1 MEQRTTTILAVDDDA
16 VNLEIIQE
24 SLAEAEY
31 QIVTASDGEQAWAL
45 LQEDPDRFDAVLLD
59 RMMPKMNGM
68 ALLALMQ
75 ADPAIKSRLEQ
86 LGVGVIGS
94 SPEELRAYLKAEMD
108 KWGVIIK
115 EAGIKV
121 E

>member
-1 MEQRTTTILAVDDDA
+1 MIRER
-16 VNLEIIQE
+16 
-24 SLAEAEY
+24 
-31 QIVTASDGEQAWAL
+31 
-45 LQEDPDRFDAVLLD
+45 LD
-59 RMMPKMNGM
+59 
-68 ALLALMQ
+68 
-75 ADPAIKSRLEQ
+75 Q

-94 SPEELRAYLKAEMD
+94 SPEELRAHLKAEMD

>member
-1 MEQRTTTILAVDDDA
+1 M
-16 VNLEIIQE
+16 IQK
-24 SLAEAEY
+24 LHADT
-31 QIVTASDGEQAWAL
+31 V
-45 LQEDPDRFDAVLLD
+45 
-59 RMMPKMNGM
+59 
-68 ALLALMQ
+68 LAL
-75 ADPAIKSRLEQ
+75 ADPATKTRLEQ

-94 SPEELRAYLKAEMD
+94 SPEELRVHLKAEMD